1 MSDLFGNLPR
11 FPLAY
16 LPTPLTDAVN
26 LRAALG
32 GPGKCPRILIKRDD
46 LTGLAYGGNKVRK
59 LEFLIGD
66 ALAQGCTDVLTAG
79 AEQSNHCRATAAAC
93 VVAGL
98 RPTLV
103 LDTDHPEQAP
113 QGNLLLERMMGAH
126 IDFVPKGADK
136 VARMEELAAEIT
148 KSGGKPYVI
157 PVGGSCPVGTV
168 GYLTMAQELAG
179 QLQALGETPRWLY
192 FASGSRGTQAGIV
205 LGMRLFEVPGE
216 PRGICISLN
225 NTEAQQRALANANI
239 AAEIVGSDIRL
250 TQADLVDD
258 EDFVGEAYAV
268 PTEAGDAAIDLV
280 AKTQAIFLD
289 PVYTGKG
296 MSA

>member
-1 MSDLFGNLPR
+1 
-11 FPLAY
+11 
-16 LPTPLTDAVN
+16 
-26 LRAALG
+26 
-32 GPGKCPRILIKRDD
+32 
-46 LTGLAYGGNKVRK
+46 
-59 LEFLIGD
+59 
-66 ALAQGCTDVLTAG
+66 
-79 AEQSNHCRATAAAC
+79 
-93 VVAGL
+93 
-98 RPTLV
+98 
-103 LDTDHPEQAP
+103 
-113 QGNLLLERMMGAH
+113 
-126 IDFVPKGADK
+126 
-136 VARMEELAAEIT
+136 
-148 KSGGKPYVI
+148 
-157 PVGGSCPVGTV
+157 
-168 GYLTMAQELAG
+168 MAQELAG
-179 QLQALGETPRWLY
+179 QLQALGETPRRLY

-239 AAEIVGSDIRL
+239 AAEMVGSDIRL

-296 MSA
+296 MSAVLAHIRSGKIGPDETVVFVHTGGSPSVFVHAERLAARAGIA